1 MVISHKQLH
10 LKIDDFQHQHL
21 TLTLLEHHR
30 NPNWLSILGTRFS
43 LTLLIEISNNCM
55 SSYHNSPLK
64 EMSVV
69 SVLALTD
76 DTISKS
82 VIKTFLQKVS
92 ISDFQQV

>member
-1 MVISHKQLH
+1 
-10 LKIDDFQHQHL
+10 
-21 TLTLLEHHR
+21 
-30 NPNWLSILGTRFS
+30 
-43 LTLLIEISNNCM
+43 M

-76 DTISKS
+76 DTISKA